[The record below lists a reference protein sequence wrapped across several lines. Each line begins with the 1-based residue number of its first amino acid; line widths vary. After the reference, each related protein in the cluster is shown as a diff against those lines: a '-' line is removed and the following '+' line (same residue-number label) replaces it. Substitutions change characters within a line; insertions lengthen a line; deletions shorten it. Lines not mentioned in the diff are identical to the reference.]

1 MSFEEFRNITTEQA
15 EAFLTKIQK
24 LNNLRSLSVFLKVP
38 YQELKRIL
46 LTLPPEE
53 KYKEFTIPKKNGSSR
68 EIAAPVTEL
77 REIQEKVYKIL
88 SVIYILNTKASTHGF
103 VIGRD
108 IVTNASQH
116 CQKKFVLN
124 IDIKDFFPSI
134 SQKRIRGVLMSP
146 PYSLTNK
153 VATSLSHL
161 CCYNRYLPQGAPTS
175 PVVSNLVCG
184 KLDSELRLLAKK
196 YRCDYTRYADDITFS
211 TTSTTFPEALATIT
225 GKKPSDVSLGEELRS
240 VFQENGFE
248 INFDKV
254 RIQRENQ
261 KQEVTGLI
269 VNQKPNVSR
278 KYIRQVRAM
287 LYDWHKHGYVQ
298 ANLNHQNYRLKH
310 HKKTAHLFYVLRG
323 KIEFIGKVKGKEN
336 QVYQKLLTSYRIL
349 FEREVIRQRALN
361 FNDDYYNYWCQN
373 IDNYVSRTLINY
385 IEQENVSNQKIIE
398 GFEELKKLKRGQDP
412 DYDLIGVPVAYTF
425 LYISRKIIA
434 MTAILLHYFQTDNI
448 YIPKTVLDIGSGT
461 DAVSIALGLFRK
473 NIALQVTAIEP
484 SSCMRRFAS
493 YGAQFPNV
501 AVRNISGSIEN
512 WSRKLGEESYDLIIL
527 SSVLQNSFKNED
539 DDWWLQWTQD
549 LYEKST
555 SFGRLIIV
563 EPSVKANL
571 MQRMKGAMEEVGWHL
586 NEELNLSDLLPQVS
600 RKGKVLEQLTSLQ
613 EQLIGDYSPWS
624 VRSWNTHHTYDE
636 YIYIYQK

>member
-1 MSFEEFRNITTEQA
+1 MSFEELRNITIEQA
-15 EAFLTKIQK
+15 ETLLSQ
-24 LNNLRSLSVFLKVP
+24 LQQLENLRSLSVFLNVNYP
-38 YQELKRIL
+38 DLKRIL
-46 LTLPPEE
+46 LTLPPEK

-68 EIAAPVTEL
+68 EITAPVTEL
-77 REIQEKVYKIL
+77 RKIQEKVSKIL

-146 PYSLTNK
+146 PYSLNNK
-153 VATSLSHL
+153 IATSISHL
-161 CCYNRYLPQGAPTS
+161 CCYKRYLPQGAPTS

-225 GKKPSDVSLGEELRS
+225 GKKPSDVSLGEELTS

-287 LYDWHKHGYVQ
+287 LYDWHKNGYVQ
-298 ANLNHQNYRLKH
+298 ANLNHQSCRIKN
-310 HKKTAHLFYVLRG
+310 KKGSAHLLYVLRG

-349 FEREVIRQRALN
+349 FEREVIRQRALK

-373 IDNYVSRTLINY
+373 IDNYVARTLINY
-385 IEQENVSNQKIIE
+385 IEQENVSHQQIIE
-398 GFEELKKLKRGQDP
+398 GFEELNKLKRGQDP

-434 MTAILLHYFQTDNI
+434 MTAILLHYFQTDNV

-461 DAVSIALGLFRK
+461 DAVSIALGLFRN

-493 YGAQFPNV
+493 YGAQFQNV

-512 WSRKLGEESYDLIIL
+512 WSQKLGEESYDLIIL
-527 SSVLQNSFKNED
+527 SSVLQNSFKDKD
-539 DDWWLQWTQD
+539 DDWWLKWTQD

-555 SFGRLIIV
+555 SFGRVIII
-563 EPSVKANL
+563 EPWIKAKL
-571 MQRMKGAMEEVGWHL
+571 MQQMKGAMEEVGWHL

-600 RKGKVLEQLTSLQ
+600 RKGKALEQLTSLK
-613 EQLIGDYSPWS
+613 EELVGSYLPWS
-624 VRSWNTHHTYDE
+624 VSSWNTHHKYDE
-636 YIYIYQK
+636 YIHIYQK